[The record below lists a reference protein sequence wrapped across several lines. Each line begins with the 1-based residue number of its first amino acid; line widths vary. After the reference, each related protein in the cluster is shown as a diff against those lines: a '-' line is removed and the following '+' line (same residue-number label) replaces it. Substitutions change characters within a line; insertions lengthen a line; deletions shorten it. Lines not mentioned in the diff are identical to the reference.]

1 MGAGIDRKVVKVRRC
16 TYMRQR
22 GAEFRSYPGKCR
34 DLRVTA
40 CPSPFLF
47 PLLVSTATTQDCNF
61 TPASTIPQP
70 KSTIHPQ
77 LLPPTPAGNLVPA
90 ITDDIFPAHSGSR
103 ASPLRVLFPW
113 VYCWFVSGTTATGMW
128 QVSHESLCFCFR
140 YPPSL
145 AHSEAALKWQR
156 GHWQWRGIQVQIS
169 DFNG

>member
-1 MGAGIDRKVVKVRRC
+1 MRAGIDRNVVKVRRC

-103 ASPLRVLFPW
+103 ALLSVSCFLGYIVGSFLGPQPQACGRSAMNLFAFAFGIHHPW
-113 VYCWFVSGTTATGMW
+113 LT
-128 QVSHESLCFCFR
+128 
-140 YPPSL
+140 
-145 AHSEAALKWQR
+145 LKR
-156 GHWQWRGIQVQIS
+156 R
-169 DFNG
+169 